1 MSAGN
6 KDGIKILC
14 CPYVCHLLFMQ
25 CKGWVLIGTGIGSKG
40 VDVQDAVNSA
50 KPETGDNPRRKVC

>member
-25 CKGWVLIGTGIGSKG
+25 CKGWVLIRTGIGSKG
-40 VDVQDAVNSA
+40 VDVQNALNSA
-50 KPETGDNPRRKVC
+50 EHRQGVVPAGQ